1 MFIVDRIEDNI
12 VVVEYSD
19 GYLNIPI
26 DLFNEEVSEGD
37 VLYLGVDKEKTL
49 NRKEEMT
56 NTAMCS
62 IKQYHIINV
71 LKKYIPE
78 IK

>member
-1 MFIVDRIEDNI
+1 MFIVDRIEDDI

-49 NRKEEMT
+49 SRKEEMT
-56 NTAMCS
+56 NRLN
-62 IKQYHIINV
+62 KLFN
-71 LKKYIPE
+71 KNK
-78 IK
+78 

>member
-1 MFIVDRIEDNI
+1 MFIVDRIEDDI

-26 DLFNEEVSEGD
+26 DLFNEDVSEGD

-49 NRKEEMT
+49 SRKEEMT
-56 NTAMCS
+56 NRLN
-62 IKQYHIINV
+62 KLFN
-71 LKKYIPE
+71 KNK
-78 IK
+78 

>member
-49 NRKEEMT
+49 SRKEEMT
-56 NTAMCS
+56 NRLN
-62 IKQYHIINV
+62 KLFN
-71 LKKYIPE
+71 KNK
-78 IK
+78 

>member
-49 NRKEEMT
+49 SRKEEMT
-56 NTAMCS
+56 NRLNKLFNSA
-62 IKQYHIINV
+62 
-71 LKKYIPE
+71 
-78 IK
+78 

>member
-49 NRKEEMT
+49 SRKEEIT
-56 NTAMCS
+56 NRLN
-62 IKQYHIINV
+62 KLFN
-71 LKKYIPE
+71 KNK
-78 IK
+78 